1 MDLARGLET
10 LFVVAAVSALT
21 PLVVA
26 LLSLASVG
34 ALAVILTFAP
44 LVVRGNRLERILKEG
59 EHGTRRPRCAGRSC
73 CCCSCC

>member
-26 LLSLASVG
+26 LLPGPRIPQVVVLIAGVLRRWAPG
-34 ALAVILTFAP
+34 DVHALEGKLDAVAYGFFIP
-44 LVVRGNRLERILKEG
+44 GSSS
-59 EHGTRRPRCAGRSC
+59 RRA
-73 CCCSCC
+73 